1 MSSTQF
7 DELDRKILKLLINNA
22 RKPYLEIARECNVSG
37 ASIHQ
42 RIQKL
47 TSLGLIE
54 GFETQINPAALGYD
68 TCAYVGFVL
77 SDPLRTEE
85 VVAAL
90 RNVPEIVEVHYT
102 TGKYDLLA
110 KLYAENNTHLL
121 KVIRDRIFV
130 LNAGRTETLI
140 SFKEEFSRQVPID
153 QMSVDQ

>member
-1 MSSTQF
+1 MSTAQF

-22 RKPYLEIARECNVSG
+22 RKPYLEIARECGVSG

-47 TSLGLIE
+47 TSLGLIQ
-54 GFETQINPAALGYD
+54 GFETQINPASLDYD

-85 VVAAL
+85 VVAEL
-90 RNVPEIVEVHYT
+90 RKVPEIVEVHYT

-110 KLYAENNTHLL
+110 KLYARNNSHLL
-121 KVIRDRIFV
+121 QIIRDRIFV

-140 SFKEEFSRQVPID
+140 SFKEEFRRQVPIEK
-153 QMSVDQ
+153 

>member
-1 MSSTQF
+1 MSTIQF

-47 TSLGLIE
+47 TSLGLIQ
-54 GFETQINPAALGYD
+54 GFETQISPASLGYD
-68 TCAYVGFVL
+68 TCAYVGFAL

-85 VVAAL
+85 VVAEL
-90 RNVPEIVEVHYT
+90 RKVPEIVEVHYT
-102 TGKYDLLA
+102 TGQYDLLA
-110 KLYAENNTHLL
+110 KLYARNNSHLL
-121 KVIRDRIFV
+121 QIIRDRIFV

-140 SFKEEFSRQVPID
+140 SFKEEFHRQVPIEK
-153 QMSVDQ
+153 